1 MPTAA
6 KLFAAVAFA
15 AIGWLAAHVYIP
27 GLPKG
32 TQIGYFR
39 EITALIGLI
48 VGWMVMGTLTG
59 KGYMEAMGSGIR
71 TSVTVTFWAIVV
83 FSIYKMVVTST
94 KGFYDGPMEAVT
106 ATFGIMLDY
115 GMLLAQQ
122 NVLIVLVLGGII
134 GGYLSEFAAR
144 RWT

>member
-27 GLPKG
+27 GLPQG
-32 TQIGYFR
+32 TQVGYFR

-48 VGWMVMGTLTG
+48 VGWRVMGTLIG
-59 KGYMEAMGSGIR
+59 QGYMQAMGSGIR
-71 TSVTVTFWAIVV
+71 TSVTMTFWAIVV
-83 FSIYKMVVTST
+83 FSTYTMVITST

-106 ATFGIMLDY
+106 GTFGIMLDY
-115 GMLLAQQ
+115 GVLLARQ
-122 NVLIVLVLGGII
+122 NVIIVLVLGGII
-134 GGYLSEFAAR
+134 GGYLAEFAAR
-144 RWT
+144 RWS